1 VIGKCSVTKRVEIEA
16 IDGGFEV
23 RLIEDVHGKTHTKRR
38 TICSSLA
45 IAKSIAK
52 SWSVQNGS
60 CPIKEMPAK

>member
-1 VIGKCSVTKRVEIEA
+1 MIKRIEIEA
-16 IDGGFEV
+16 INGRFEV
-23 RLIEDVHGKTHTKRR
+23 RLVEEVYGRARTKRR

-60 CPIKEMPAK
+60 CQIKEMPAK